1 MNQWG
6 ESNGEPV
13 RRGVCVLCLLLG
25 LYSRSSRSYV
35 CFLFVLYK
43 FATMFFVRAQAG
55 MPPSVDLVREEVK
68 NGHVNGNNPEN
79 DMEMGMGV
87 GMGMRR
93 RP

>member
-1 MNQWG
+1 
-6 ESNGEPV
+6 
-13 RRGVCVLCLLLG
+13 
-25 LYSRSSRSYV
+25 
-35 CFLFVLYK
+35 
-43 FATMFFVRAQAG
+43 